1 MKSKQDKIHFYLV
14 STIHLIIFIPFVIQ
28 KTIGPDWD
36 SYALIGTITNLYK
49 DSLYLPS
56 RPPGFPV
63 YEFLLTGLYSF
74 SNILNIEFEVVFIL
88 SQYLFVLA
96 NNYLIY
102 KFFLKLAYKNYLLY
116 YVAVL
121 SPIYLTSGLSIIDY
135 HAGLLFGFL
144 GIYAALYKPQSIYF
158 VSIFLAISSGIRL
171 SNLIF
176 FIAVVGILLGN
187 KIEFRKIVYFS
198 SITLFLTFLIYI
210 PGYINLWNASLSS
223 NLTNYFDM
231 VCVLNLTNI
240 DHALLDRLGRFVLKQ
255 LDFLGIIGSIV
266 VLICLTK
273 IRKENIYNNYYF
285 FMIFIL
291 FQISFLRLPTE
302 EGHLLPAFIAFVFIL
317 NSLKIKNVFLITIF
331 ISTLLSN
338 LIFISIYDVD
348 FPDQATEIYFNFELE
363 QGLLFQDF
371 ESRQDIAKD
380 KQYHYENSYYS
391 IKDVW
396 EDGCP
401 N

>member
-1 MKSKQDKIHFYLV
+1 MKSKQDKRHFYLV
-14 STIHLIIFIPFVIQ
+14 STIHLIIFVPFVIQ

-63 YEFLLTGLYSF
+63 YEFFLTGLYSL
-74 SNILNIEFEVVFIL
+74 SNILNIDFEVVFIL

-116 YVAVL
+116 YVAVF

-144 GIYAALYKPQSIYF
+144 GIYVALYKPQSIYF

-171 SNLIF
+171 SNLLF
-176 FIAVVGILLGN
+176 FIVVVGILLGN

-198 SITLFLTFLIYI
+198 SITLFLSFVIYI
-210 PGYINLWNASLSS
+210 PGYINLWNSSLSN

-240 DHALLDRLGRFVLKQ
+240 DHSLLDRLGRFVLKQ
-255 LDFLGIIGSIV
+255 LDFLGIVGSIV

-302 EGHLLPAFIAFVFIL
+302 EGHLLPAFIAFIFIL
-317 NSLKIKNVFLITIF
+317 NSLKIKNMFLMIIL

-338 LIFISIYDVD
+338 FLFISIYDVD
-348 FPDQATEIYFNFELE
+348 TPDQATEIYLNFELE
-363 QGLLFQDF
+363 QGLLFKDF
-371 ESRQDIAKD
+371 EARENIGKD
-380 KQYHYENSYYS
+380 KKYHYENSYFS

-396 EDGCP
+396 KDGCP

>member
-1 MKSKQDKIHFYLV
+1 MKSKQDKRHFYLV
-14 STIHLIIFIPFVIQ
+14 STIHLIIFVPFVIQ
-28 KTIGPDWD
+28 KTIGPYWD

-63 YEFLLTGLYSF
+63 YEFFLTGLYSL
-74 SNILNIEFEVVFIL
+74 SNILNIDFEVVFIL

-116 YVAVL
+116 YVAVF

-144 GIYAALYKPQSIYF
+144 GIYVALYKPQSIYF

-171 SNLIF
+171 SNLLF
-176 FIAVVGILLGN
+176 FIVVVGILLGN

-198 SITLFLTFLIYI
+198 SITLFLSFVIYI
-210 PGYINLWNASLSS
+210 PGYINLWNSSLSN

-240 DHALLDRLGRFVLKQ
+240 DHSLLDRLGRFVLKQ
-255 LDFLGIIGSIV
+255 LDFLGIVGSIV

-302 EGHLLPAFIAFVFIL
+302 EGHLLPAFIAFIFIL
-317 NSLKIKNVFLITIF
+317 NSLKIKNMFLMIIL

-338 LIFISIYDVD
+338 FLFISIYDVD
-348 FPDQATEIYFNFELE
+348 TPDQATEIYLNFELE
-363 QGLLFQDF
+363 QGLLFKDF
-371 ESRQDIAKD
+371 EARENIGKD
-380 KQYHYENSYYS
+380 KKYHYENSYYS

-396 EDGCP
+396 KGGCP

>member
-1 MKSKQDKIHFYLV
+1 MKSKQDKRHFYLV
-14 STIHLIIFIPFVIQ
+14 STIHLIIFVPFVIQ

-63 YEFLLTGLYSF
+63 YEFFLTGLYSL
-74 SNILNIEFEVVFIL
+74 SNILNIDFEVVFIL

-116 YVAVL
+116 YVAVF

-144 GIYAALYKPQSIYF
+144 GIYVALYKPQSIYF

-171 SNLIF
+171 SNLLF
-176 FIAVVGILLGN
+176 FIVVVGILLGN

-198 SITLFLTFLIYI
+198 SITLFLSFVIYI
-210 PGYINLWNASLSS
+210 PGYINLWNSSLSS

-240 DHALLDRLGRFVLKQ
+240 DHPLLDRLGRFVLKQ
-255 LDFLGIIGSIV
+255 LDFLGIVGSIV

-348 FPDQATEIYFNFELE
+348 VPDQATEIYFNFELE

>member
-1 MKSKQDKIHFYLV
+1 MKSKQDKRHFYLV
-14 STIHLIIFIPFVIQ
+14 STIHLIIFVPFVIQ

-63 YEFLLTGLYSF
+63 YEFFLTGLYSL
-74 SNILNIEFEVVFIL
+74 SNILNIDFEVVFIL

-116 YVAVL
+116 YVAVF

>member
-1 MKSKQDKIHFYLV
+1 MKSKQDKRHFYLV
-14 STIHLIIFIPFVIQ
+14 STIHLIIFVPFVIQ

-63 YEFLLTGLYSF
+63 YEFFLTGLYSL
-74 SNILNIEFEVVFIL
+74 SNILNIDFEVVFIL

-116 YVAVL
+116 YVAVF

-144 GIYAALYKPQSIYF
+144 GIYVALYKPQSIYF

-171 SNLIF
+171 SNLLF
-176 FIAVVGILLGN
+176 FIVVVGILLGN

-198 SITLFLTFLIYI
+198 SITLFLSFVIYI
-210 PGYINLWNASLSS
+210 PGYINLWNSSLSN

-240 DHALLDRLGRFVLKQ
+240 DHSLLDRLGRFVLKQ
-255 LDFLGIIGSIV
+255 LDFLGIVGSIV

-302 EGHLLPAFIAFVFIL
+302 EGHLLPAFIAFIFIL
-317 NSLKIKNVFLITIF
+317 NSLKIKNMFLMIIL

-338 LIFISIYDVD
+338 FLFISIYDVD
-348 FPDQATEIYFNFELE
+348 TPDQATEIYFDFELE
-363 QGLLFQDF
+363 QGLLFKDF
-371 ESRQDIAKD
+371 EARENIGKD
-380 KQYHYENSYYS
+380 KKYHYENSYFS

-396 EDGCP
+396 KDGCP

>member
-1 MKSKQDKIHFYLV
+1 MKSKQDKRHFYLV
-14 STIHLIIFIPFVIQ
+14 STIHLIIFVPFVIQ

-63 YEFLLTGLYSF
+63 YEFFLTGLYSL
-74 SNILNIEFEVVFIL
+74 SNILNIDFEVVFIL

-116 YVAVL
+116 YVAVF

-171 SNLIF
+171 SNLLF
-176 FIAVVGILLGN
+176 FIVVVGILLGN

-198 SITLFLTFLIYI
+198 SITLFLSFVIYI
-210 PGYINLWNASLSS
+210 PGYINLWNSSLSS

-240 DHALLDRLGRFVLKQ
+240 DHPLLDRLGRFVLKQ
-255 LDFLGIIGSIV
+255 LDFLGIVGSIV

-302 EGHLLPAFIAFVFIL
+302 EGHLLPAFIAFVFML
-317 NSLKIKNVFLITIF
+317 NSLKIKNVFLIVVF
-331 ISTLLSN
+331 VSTLLSN
-338 LIFISIYDVD
+338 FLFISIYDVD
-348 FPDQATEIYFNFELE
+348 TPDQATEIYFNFELE
-363 QGLLFQDF
+363 QGLLFKDF
-371 ESRQDIAKD
+371 EARENIGKD
-380 KQYHYENSYYS
+380 KKYHYENSYYS

>member
-1 MKSKQDKIHFYLV
+1 MKSKQDKRHFYLV
-14 STIHLIIFIPFVIQ
+14 SAIHLIIFVPFVIQ

-63 YEFLLTGLYSF
+63 YEFFLTGLYSL
-74 SNILNIEFEVVFIL
+74 SNILNIDFEVVFIL

-116 YVAVL
+116 YVAVF

-144 GIYAALYKPQSIYF
+144 GIYVALYKPQSIYF

-171 SNLIF
+171 SNLLF
-176 FIAVVGILLGN
+176 FIVVVGILLGN

-198 SITLFLTFLIYI
+198 SITLFLSFVIYI
-210 PGYINLWNASLSS
+210 PGYINLWNSSLSN

-240 DHALLDRLGRFVLKQ
+240 DHSLLDRLGRFVLKQ
-255 LDFLGIIGSIV
+255 LDFLGIVGSIV

-302 EGHLLPAFIAFVFIL
+302 EGHLLPAFVAFIFIL
-317 NSLKIKNVFLITIF
+317 NSLKIKNMFLMIIL

-338 LIFISIYDVD
+338 FLFISIYDVD
-348 FPDQATEIYFNFELE
+348 TPDQATEIYFDFELE
-363 QGLLFQDF
+363 QGLLFKDF
-371 ESRQDIAKD
+371 EARENIGKD
-380 KQYHYENSYYS
+380 KKYHYENSYYS

-396 EDGCP
+396 KGGCP

>member
-1 MKSKQDKIHFYLV
+1 MKSKQDKRHFYLV

-63 YEFLLTGLYSF
+63 YEFFLTGLYSL
-74 SNILNIEFEVVFIL
+74 SNILNIDFEVVFIL

-171 SNLIF
+171 SNLLF
-176 FIAVVGILLGN
+176 FIVVVGILLGN

-240 DHALLDRLGRFVLKQ
+240 DHPLLDRLGRFVLKQ
-255 LDFLGIIGSIV
+255 LDFLGIVGSIV

-302 EGHLLPAFIAFVFIL
+302 EGHLLPAFIAFVFML
-317 NSLKIKNVFLITIF
+317 NSLKIKNVFLIVVF
-331 ISTLLSN
+331 VSTLLSN
-338 LIFISIYDVD
+338 FLFISIYDVD
-348 FPDQATEIYFNFELE
+348 TPDQATEIYFNFELE
-363 QGLLFQDF
+363 QGLLFKDF
-371 ESRQDIAKD
+371 EAREDIAKD
-380 KQYHYENSYYS
+380 KKYHYENSYFS

-396 EDGCP
+396 KDGCP

>member
-1 MKSKQDKIHFYLV
+1 MKSKQDKRHFYLV

-331 ISTLLSN
+331 ISTLISN
-338 LIFISIYDVD
+338 IIFISIYDVD

>member
-1 MKSKQDKIHFYLV
+1 MKSKQDKRHFYLV
-14 STIHLIIFIPFVIQ
+14 STIHLIIFVPFVIQ

-63 YEFLLTGLYSF
+63 YEFFLTGLYSL
-74 SNILNIEFEVVFIL
+74 SNILNIDFEVVFIL

-116 YVAVL
+116 YVAVF

-144 GIYAALYKPQSIYF
+144 GIYVALYKPQSIYF

-171 SNLIF
+171 SNLLF
-176 FIAVVGILLGN
+176 FIVVVGILLGN

-198 SITLFLTFLIYI
+198 SITLFLSFVIYI
-210 PGYINLWNASLSS
+210 PGYINLWNSSLSS

-240 DHALLDRLGRFVLKQ
+240 DHPLLDRLGRFVLKQ
-255 LDFLGIIGSIV
+255 LDFLGIVGSIV

-348 FPDQATEIYFNFELE
+348 VPDQATEIYFNFELE
-363 QGLLFQDF
+363 QGLLFKDF
-371 ESRQDIAKD
+371 EARENIGKD
-380 KQYHYENSYYS
+380 KKYHYENSYYS

-396 EDGCP
+396 KGGCP

>member
-1 MKSKQDKIHFYLV
+1 MKSKQDKRHFYLV
-14 STIHLIIFIPFVIQ
+14 STIHLIIFIPFAIQ

-63 YEFLLTGLYSF
+63 YEFFLTGLYSF

-144 GIYAALYKPQSIYF
+144 GIYAALYKHQSIYF

-187 KIEFRKIVYFS
+187 RIEFRKIAYFS

-285 FMIFIL
+285 FIIFIL

>member
-1 MKSKQDKIHFYLV
+1 MKSKQDKRHFYLV
-14 STIHLIIFIPFVIQ
+14 STIHLIIFVPFVIQ

-63 YEFLLTGLYSF
+63 YEFFLTGLYSL
-74 SNILNIEFEVVFIL
+74 SNILNIDFEVVFIL

-116 YVAVL
+116 YVAVF

-144 GIYAALYKPQSIYF
+144 GIYVALYKPQSIYF

-171 SNLIF
+171 SNLLF
-176 FIAVVGILLGN
+176 FIVVVGILLGN

-198 SITLFLTFLIYI
+198 SITLFLSFVIYI
-210 PGYINLWNASLSS
+210 PGYINLWNSSLSS

>member
-1 MKSKQDKIHFYLV
+1 MKSKQDKRHFYLV

-63 YEFLLTGLYSF
+63 YEFFLTGLYSL
-74 SNILNIEFEVVFIL
+74 SNILNIDFEVVFIL

-116 YVAVL
+116 YVAVF

-144 GIYAALYKPQSIYF
+144 GIYVALYKPQSIYF

-171 SNLIF
+171 SNLLF
-176 FIAVVGILLGN
+176 FIVVVGILLGN

-198 SITLFLTFLIYI
+198 SITLFLSFVIYI
-210 PGYINLWNASLSS
+210 PGYINLWNSSLSS

>member
-1 MKSKQDKIHFYLV
+1 MKSKQDKRHFYLV
-14 STIHLIIFIPFVIQ
+14 STIHLIIFVPFVIQ

-63 YEFLLTGLYSF
+63 YEFFLTGLYSL
-74 SNILNIEFEVVFIL
+74 SNILNIDFEVVFIL

-116 YVAVL
+116 YVAVF

-171 SNLIF
+171 SNLLF
-176 FIAVVGILLGN
+176 FIVVVGILLGN

-198 SITLFLTFLIYI
+198 SITLFLSFVIYI
-210 PGYINLWNASLSS
+210 PGYINLWNSSLSS

-240 DHALLDRLGRFVLKQ
+240 DHPLLDRLGRFVLKQ
-255 LDFLGIIGSIV
+255 LDFLGIVGSIV

-302 EGHLLPAFIAFVFIL
+302 EGHLLPAFIAFVFML
-317 NSLKIKNVFLITIF
+317 NSLKIKNVFLIVVF
-331 ISTLLSN
+331 VSTLLSN
-338 LIFISIYDVD
+338 FLFISIYDVD
-348 FPDQATEIYFNFELE
+348 TPDQATEIYFNFELE
-363 QGLLFQDF
+363 QGLLFKDF
-371 ESRQDIAKD
+371 EARENIGKD
-380 KQYHYENSYYS
+380 KKYHYENSYYS

-396 EDGCP
+396 KGGCP

>member
-1 MKSKQDKIHFYLV
+1 MKSKQDKKHFYLV
-14 STIHLIIFIPFVIQ
+14 SIIHLIIFVPFVIQ

-63 YEFLLTGLYSF
+63 YEFFLTGLYSI
-74 SNILNIEFEVVFIL
+74 SNIVNIEFEVVFIL

-102 KFFLKLAYKNYLLY
+102 KFFLKLDYKNYLLY

-144 GIYAALYKPQSIYF
+144 GIFLALYKPHSIYF
-158 VSIFLAISSGIRL
+158 VSVFLAISSGIRL
-171 SNLIF
+171 SNLLF
-176 FIAVVGILLGN
+176 FIVVVGILLGN
-187 KIEFRKIVYFS
+187 KIEFRRIAYFS
-198 SITLFLTFLIYI
+198 AVTLFLSLVIYI
-210 PGYINLWNASLSS
+210 PGYINLWDSSLSGK
-223 NLTNYFDM
+223 LTNYFDM

-240 DHALLDRLGRFVLKQ
+240 DHSLLDRLGRFVLKQ
-255 LDFLGIIGSIV
+255 LDFLGIVGSIV

-302 EGHLLPAFIAFVFIL
+302 EGHLLPAFIAFIFIL
-317 NSLKIKNVFLITIF
+317 NSLKIKNMFLMIIL

-338 LIFISIYDVD
+338 FLFISIYDVD
-348 FPDQATEIYFNFELE
+348 IPDQATEIYFNFELE
-363 QGLLFQDF
+363 QGLLFKDF
-371 ESRQDIAKD
+371 EARENIGKD
-380 KQYHYENSYYS
+380 KKYHYENSYYS

-396 EDGCP
+396 KGGCP